1 MEIRF
6 NNIEPYF
13 VFLKH
18 SHYMNINIFQV
29 VYENLVLDSNG
40 QGIHKASEM
49 L

>member
-1 MEIRF
+1 MEIRID
-6 NNIEPYF
+6 NIVPYF

-29 VYENLVLDSNG
+29 VDETLVLDGNV
-40 QGIHKASEM
+40 QGMHKVSEM